1 MRPAAA
7 AGFALLPS
15 KNFSPCLQ
23 CDTGHFQNA
32 LRSVRLTRGGF
43 LRHCLACGRA
53 LQNCVRRASQLT
65 HNLQTTA
72 NSRTTREAAQA
83 REAPGGRAPIR
94 AGFISASE
102 DEP

>member
-7 AGFALLPS
+7 GGFALLSS
-15 KNFSPCLQ
+15 KNFSPRLQ

-32 LRSVRLTRGGF
+32 LRSARLTRSGF

-53 LQNCVRRASQLT
+53 LQNCVRRASQLST
-65 HNLQTTA
+65 IVHHKQ
-72 NSRTTREAAQA
+72 TRERRA
-83 REAPGGRAPIR
+83 RPPGRVKRLGGRARIR